1 MHIVVCVKIV
11 HGECNPF
18 DGAALEAALRID
30 DAQITVLCIGP
41 LSVLPALKTL
51 TRTATFRT
59 VLLCDDLYAGSDTL
73 ATSRILARAIER
85 LAPDLVFCG
94 RQSIDGET
102 AQVGPCLA
110 TLLNYPFIGNVMQFG
125 LEECE
130 TRNGREQ
137 VVPPSLLTFELI
149 HALRFPSLHIPAR
162 EVEIWD
168 NGIAGVNPQHC
179 GLAGSPTRVIK
190 TFESERGRRNCRYI
204 ERTQLE
210 PLLDELK
217 RHPRTPSMQKQPEST
232 NRFPEIWTVGDE
244 VFEIASAIAENVV
257 VLHKTTAE
265 EIAEKVRC
273 HRPAV
278 LLWNADL
285 WGRNTAPQVAALLE
299 TGLCADCTSLEVVNE
314 ETELTLN
321 MYRPALEGSV
331 MAQVR
336 CRTRPIM
343 ATVRIPNSGGGLVI
357 GCGRGAATCFDKVK
371 CFAEQYG
378 AELCASRGLV
388 DMRIASYEVQV
399 GLTGKHISPD
409 VYLAVGISGS
419 VQHLCAVETARTIIA
434 VNPDRDA
441 RIFDYADYGIVDAF

>member
-1 MHIVVCVKIV
+1 
-11 HGECNPF
+11 
-18 DGAALEAALRID
+18 
-30 DAQITVLCIGP
+30 
-41 LSVLPALKTL
+41 
-51 TRTATFRT
+51 
-59 VLLCDDLYAGSDTL
+59 
-73 ATSRILARAIER
+73 RA
-85 LAPDLVFCG
+85 
-94 RQSIDGET
+94 
-102 AQVGPCLA
+102 
-110 TLLNYPFIGNVMQFG
+110 
-125 LEECE
+125 
-130 TRNGREQ
+130 
-137 VVPPSLLTFELI
+137 
-149 HALRFPSLHIPAR
+149 
-162 EVEIWD
+162 
-168 NGIAGVNPQHC
+168 
-179 GLAGSPTRVIK
+179 
-190 TFESERGRRNCRYI
+190 
-204 ERTQLE
+204 QLE

-217 RHPRTPSMQKQPEST
+217 RQPRTPSTQKQPESA

-244 VFEIASAIAENVV
+244 VSEIASAIAENVV

-314 ETELTLN
+314 EIELTLN
-321 MYRPALEGSV
+321 MYRPALEGSI

-343 ATVRIPNSGGGLVI
+343 ATVRIPNSGGSLVI
-357 GCGRGAATCFDKVK
+357 GCGRGIANCFDKVK

-388 DMRIASYEVQV
+388 DMRIASYEMQV

-409 VYLAVGISGS
+409 VYIAVGISGS

-434 VNPDRDA
+434 VNPDRGA